1 MHQKETNR
9 KEVVTKSRRMALKVD
24 VEGEVETRKVKREV

>member
-9 KEVVTKSRRMALKVD
+9 NELGTNSQRTALKEV
-24 VEGEVETRKVKREV
+24 VEGEVETRKEGR